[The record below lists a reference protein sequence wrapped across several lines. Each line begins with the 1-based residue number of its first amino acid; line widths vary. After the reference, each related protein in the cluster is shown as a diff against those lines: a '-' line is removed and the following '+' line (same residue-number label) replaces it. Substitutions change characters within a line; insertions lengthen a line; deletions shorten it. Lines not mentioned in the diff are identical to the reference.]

1 MQRLGLMVGRVDR
14 KLYNRYI
21 SRSGY
26 SARGESMD
34 MENSILQKRQA
45 LRDDI
50 EKGRFRSL
58 SVILLDG
65 TSTFFQKISFS
76 KKKVS
81 FWLNAF
87 IFILLTLLIAFL
99 LTLPFDA
106 PNIEISEESAFRI
119 TISGILGII
128 LGSFFVITS
137 ALLYQKIMPVIKETV
152 LDVIELPE
160 HLDDLRT
167 WLDATFNLRSQ
178 LLLGIILPIILF
190 VPNLYLRN
198 QITGENL
205 GLPVYLVAVFAGFE
219 AFSASS
225 VLVASVALPYHLSQ
239 YQVKLFAAD
248 PSSSEV
254 IDKLSGVIN
263 NTIFSAAILLTFF
276 TIIAFVGNPSFV
288 ALNILIWPWLI
299 LVIVFVSGH
308 RSLSKVVTQAK
319 WRTLNVIQAQIET
332 LQNSAEI
339 LDEDT
344 LKQINQLL
352 DYYNRIKSTHNSAV
366 DVQAG
371 LNLLQSLLF
380 PLLGLVIANAV
391 DILNFLSMLGTG
403 K

>member
-1 MQRLGLMVGRVDR
+1 
-14 KLYNRYI
+14 
-21 SRSGY
+21 
-26 SARGESMD
+26 MD

-50 EKGRFRSL
+50 EKGRFRPL

-106 PNIEISEESAFRI
+106 PDIGLSEESAFRI
-119 TISGILGII
+119 AISGILGII

-263 NTIFSAAILLTFF
+263 NTIFSVAILLTFF